1 MGWQATARAAHE
13 SAGGEAAMTSQQVVG
28 RAIKFMNGY
37 LKPWFG
43 KEVVGKAIPCVRSAV
58 ERAWRL
64 VAQRY

>member
-1 MGWQATARAAHE
+1 
-13 SAGGEAAMTSQQVVG
+13 MTSQQVVG